1 MRCRRSGV
9 RVSAILHAYFCVL
22 KKEKLM
28 TTRIARVA
36 LIAALTSLV
45 SYAWSTYRRHSA
57 QETHK
62 FDKAAVQE
70 WETDGGSANAN
81 VH

>member
-1 MRCRRSGV
+1 
-9 RVSAILHAYFCVL
+9 
-22 KKEKLM
+22 M
-28 TTRIARVA
+28 TTRIARA
-36 LIAALTSLV
+36 AFIAALTSLV
-45 SYAWSTYRRHSA
+45 GYAWSAYRRHSA

-70 WETDGGSANAN
+70 WETDGGSASGN

>member
-1 MRCRRSGV
+1 
-9 RVSAILHAYFCVL
+9 
-22 KKEKLM
+22 M
-28 TTRIARVA
+28 TPTIARAA

-45 SYAWSTYRRHSA
+45 GFAWSAYRRHSA

>member
-1 MRCRRSGV
+1 
-9 RVSAILHAYFCVL
+9 
-22 KKEKLM
+22 M
-28 TTRIARVA
+28 TTTIARAA

-45 SYAWSTYRRHSA
+45 GFAWSTYRRHSA